1 MKVLLINGSTHKN
14 GTTNAALETIV
25 KELKAQG
32 VDSEVVC
39 LGTAAVHSCMGCG
52 SCQKTGKCVF
62 GDDPVNAIGE
72 KVKEADG
79 YIFAAPVHYASPS
92 GAMVALLDR
101 LFYAYGKHMKFKPA
115 ASVVAARRA
124 GTTASY
130 DVLNKYI
137 QINSMLQVPSTYWN
151 MTFGAN
157 AEQTADDLEG
167 ITIMRAIASN
177 MVWLLKLLDSVK
189 GTDLE
194 KPVIIDK
201 VKTNFIR

>member
-1 MKVLLINGSTHKN
+1 MKVLMINGSTHEN
-14 GTTNAALETIV
+14 GTTAAALKMIAD
-25 KELKAQG
+25 ELTAQG
-32 VDSEVVC
+32 VDSEIIC
-39 LGTAAVHSCMGCG
+39 LGTAAVHSCTGCMGC
-52 SCQKTGKCVF
+52 QKLGKCVF

-92 GAMVALLDR
+92 GAVVALLDR
-101 LFYAYGKHMKFKPA
+101 LFYAFGKHMKFKPA
-115 ASVVAARRA
+115 AAVVAARRA

-151 MTFGAN
+151 NVFGAN
-157 AEQTADDLEG
+157 AEDAKQDKEGQTV
-167 ITIMRAIASN
+167 MRAIGSN
-177 MVWLLKLLDSVK
+177 MVWLLKLLENAK

-194 KPVIIDK
+194 KPVLIDK